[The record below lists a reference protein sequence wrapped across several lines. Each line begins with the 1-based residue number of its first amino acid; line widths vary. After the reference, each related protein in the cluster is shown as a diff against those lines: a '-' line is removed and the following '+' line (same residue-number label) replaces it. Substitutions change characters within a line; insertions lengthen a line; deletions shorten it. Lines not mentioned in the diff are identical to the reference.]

1 MKLREVR
8 CEGCYVKIT
17 QQGSGRTATLCKA
30 CRDRRNEEWRA
41 AKARRDAAKK
51 DTSGDNT

>member
-17 QQGSGRTATLCKA
+17 QKGSGRTATLCKA